1 MSPKIKKKWIKEN
14 RNMKNEKKNY
24 PQHLMIMESC
34 EYGSGQH
41 ACHLNRRSWVQS
53 PVGSDHILC

>member
-14 RNMKNEKKNY
+14 RNMKNEKND

-34 EYGSGQH
+34 EYDSV
-41 ACHLNRRSWVQS
+41 LM
-53 PVGSDHILC
+53 L